1 MRCIYYSAQ
10 ETVIASCLVI
20 FERSTFGS
28 GMSGSAEER
37 KIISLT
43 KKLKQIE
50 NEMEANN
57 TVLQFCLQEIIKR
70 DMRIKKLEMF
80 IQAKTIPFHV
90 EDEFYL
96 D

>member
-10 ETVIASCLVI
+10 ETVIASCLLI
-20 FERSTFGS
+20 FERSTFELGS

-90 EDEFYL
+90 ED
-96 D
+96 